1 MSDQDTRDRRQRKR
15 QLANKKHHHYGKRQA
30 KPKQYGEDL
39 REHPVNVRN
48 WETYRNDD

>member
-15 QLANKKHHHYGKRQA
+15 QLANKKHHHGKRQA
-30 KPKQYGEDL
+30 KPKQYGQNLSD
-39 REHPVNVRN
+39 RQINVRN